1 VRMHPICP
9 TRGRQ
14 PSRCAYRERSHER
27 RLVVSVSNWKGTV
40 TQRPKY
46 WGKLVMELVYE
57 YLDKDVAKWLKEN
70 APEPRH
76 GQNYHQW
83 LSGQYGLK
91 KLVE

>member
-1 VRMHPICP
+1 
-9 TRGRQ
+9 
-14 PSRCAYRERSHER
+14 
-27 RLVVSVSNWKGTV
+27 
-40 TQRPKY
+40 
-46 WGKLVMELVYE
+46 MELVYE

>member
-1 VRMHPICP
+1 
-9 TRGRQ
+9 
-14 PSRCAYRERSHER
+14 
-27 RLVVSVSNWKGTV
+27 
-40 TQRPKY
+40 
-46 WGKLVMELVYE
+46 MEPVYE

-91 KLVE
+91 KLVEHVWVPDWGFPNLPDDGRTSAKNGRTERETDGAVNASDSK